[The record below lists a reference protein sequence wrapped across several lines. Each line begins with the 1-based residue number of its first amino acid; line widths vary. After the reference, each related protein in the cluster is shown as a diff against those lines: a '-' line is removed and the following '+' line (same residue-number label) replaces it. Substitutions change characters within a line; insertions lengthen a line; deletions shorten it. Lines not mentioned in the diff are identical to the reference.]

1 MSLEDIRW
9 ATDFV
14 SELVKA
20 VGEDVV
26 LQAPLVLPTAD
37 HFPDVIEEGAVGAR
51 QLIRRMMRHA
61 SLGHLRVDAD
71 YARSEEHAPE
81 TGAPIEF
88 IGCSDEKD
96 VAFFSI
102 HALEAV
108 DVATEFLCFEV
119 GLAYGAHHGLVAGLT
134 NQEALDLDY
143 ADPDVALLDQRAAV
157 YAYCLGLGVIAL
169 NGVEHFQKSGHL
181 EGTMAHTYWRTTR
194 AGALDSQQS
203 ATVLALWT
211 VLRDS
216 PKRELKSIAAH
227 LRPNQRA
234 AFRKARQRLAQIPRR
249 DVLAGAGFSPESTWR
264 SPRPVDIEVLEFEE
278 QDADLAEAE
287 LAALD
292 ALDAGDARRLVYRIN
307 ERRGGPVAITTFC
320 VPAVLALAIVGP
332 SVGTALGLCAAA
344 GATYYF
350 TRTHSYC
357 SDGDCGRSLSAD
369 DEVCSGCQA
378 QVAGD
383 VGSRLEALDLPIRQE
398 LPSQSPYRSPG
409 HE

>member
-1 MSLEDIRW
+1 MSLDDIRW
-9 ATDFV
+9 ATELV
-14 SELVKA
+14 SELVEA

-26 LQAPLVLPTAD
+26 LRAPLLLPIAE

-61 SLGHLRVDAD
+61 SLGHLRVDVD
-71 YARSEEHAPE
+71 YASSEEHTPE

-102 HALEAV
+102 HALESV

-119 GLAYGAHHGLVAGLT
+119 GLAYGAHHGLVAGLS

-143 ADPDVALLDQRAAV
+143 ADPDLALLEKRAAV

-203 ATVLALWT
+203 ATLLALWT

-234 AFRKARQRLAQIPRR
+234 VFRKARQRLTQIPRR
-249 DVLAGAGFSPESTWR
+249 DVLASAGFSLESSWR
-264 SPRPVDIEVLEFEE
+264 SPRSVDTEVLEVEE

-287 LAALD
+287 LDALD
-292 ALDAGDARRLVYRIN
+292 ALDARRLVYRIS
-307 ERRGGPVAITTFC
+307 ERRGSPVVITTVC

-332 SVGTALGLCAAA
+332 GVGTALGLCAAA

-350 TRTHSYC
+350 TRKHSYC